1 MACDAIVELEG
12 ASQME
17 VTKVRSGVRRLQAG
31 GRRGAE
37 RERASSVLPRE
48 AFLGLRLIDH
58 EQRGSR
64 TRLHTVAATGVSRRD
79 VRSCRSAYRVRVPR
93 QRCVGVGRSQRHPG
107 VTQESGVVTRTG
119 PCSPGGGEGG
129 RRLEAGERRRALRKI
144 RRSRDRLRSRL
155 LPWRPPRPPSSQTRV

>member
-1 MACDAIVELEG
+1 M
-12 ASQME
+12 
-17 VTKVRSGVRRLQAG
+17 
-31 GRRGAE
+31 
-37 RERASSVLPRE
+37 LPRE

-58 EQRGSR
+58 QQRGSR

-107 VTQESGVVTRTG
+107 VTQESVVVTRTG

-144 RRSRDRLRSRL
+144 RRSRGQAPFS
-155 LPWRPPRPPSSQTRV
+155 PPAMETTQTTEQSDACVTRVSQARRPGLAGVQLESA